1 MAHMEPPLLAML
13 VDDIVQTPYVG
24 HDAYGA
30 PQYGPPF
37 TRPAR
42 VEYSTTVVTNAQG
55 QERTSTTLLILNGD
69 VPITL
74 RDKLTLPDGTAPA
87 IQEIQAPRMPF
98 RPATIHHYAVKL

>member
-1 MAHMEPPLLAML
+1 MAMEPPLVAML
-13 VDDIVQTPYVG
+13 VDDIVQTPYLG

-30 PQYGPPF
+30 PQYGTPF

-42 VEYSTTVVTNAQG
+42 VEYRTTVVTTARG
-55 QERTSTTLLILNGD
+55 QESTTLLILNGD
-69 VPITL
+69 IPITM

-98 RPATIHHYAVKL
+98 RPATVHHYAVKL

>member
-1 MAHMEPPLLAML
+1 MAMEPALKAML

-24 HDAYGA
+24 QNAFGA
-30 PQYGPPF
+30 PVYGTPF

-42 VEYSTTVVTNAQG
+42 VEYSTTVVTTARG
-55 QERTSTTLLILNGD
+55 QESTTFLILNGD
-69 VPITL
+69 IPITL

-98 RPATIHHYAVKL
+98 RPSTIHHYSVKL

>member
-1 MAHMEPPLLAML
+1 MGMESALLAML

-69 VPITL
+69 IPITA

-98 RPATIHHYAVKL
+98 RPATVHHYSVKL

>member
-1 MAHMEPPLLAML
+1 MAMEPPFHRML
-13 VDDIVQTPYVG
+13 VDDVVQTPYVG

-42 VEYSTTVVTNAQG
+42 VEYSTTVITNAQG
-55 QERTSTTLLILNGD
+55 QERTSTTLVILNGD
-69 VPITL
+69 IPITA

-87 IQEIQAPRMPF
+87 IQEIQAPRKPF
-98 RPATIHHYAVKL
+98 RPSTIDHYSVKL